1 MHRLLASLLILIL
14 VSGCD
19 VAMSEKPIFTGADTA
34 GAPQFENGVWLLED
48 DSDCHVD
55 PAQPAS
61 RWPEC
66 ANWIV
71 FRDGQLFERVREGDI
86 AVKRIENAVLIVSG
100 DVGLAQIEYRS
111 SGGLAVEPPVYFF
124 AAFENIDKP
133 PTLPLRSI
141 ALWSVMCGTRPGEP
155 GKAASDDH
163 PGELVRF
170 PGFDEKCQPG
180 SQDALRAAALASR
193 PSGEPRLRAI
203 WMRATL
209 D

>member
-1 MHRLLASLLILIL
+1 MARLLASFLILIL

-19 VAMSEKPIFTGADTA
+19 VAISERPMFTGADTA
-34 GAPQFENGVWLLED
+34 GAPQFENGVWLLEE

-55 PAQPAS
+55 AAQRVS
-61 RWPEC
+61 HWPEC
-66 ANWIV
+66 ANWVV

-86 AVKRIENAVLIVSG
+86 AVKRIENAILIVAG
-100 DVGLAQIEYRS
+100 EVGLAQIEHIS
-111 SGGLAVEPPVYFF
+111 SGGSAAEPPVYFF
-124 AAFENIDKP
+124 AAFETLGNP

-141 ALWSVMCGTRPGEP
+141 ALWNVMCGTRAMEPGE
-155 GKAASDDH
+155 AASDDQS
-163 PGELVRF
+163 GELVRF
-170 PGFDEKCQPG
+170 PGFDEKCQPA

-193 PSGEPRLRAI
+193 PSGAPRLRAT

>member
-1 MHRLLASLLILIL
+1 MGRLLASLLILIL

-19 VAMSEKPIFTGADTA
+19 VAISEKPMFTEADTA
-34 GAPQFENGVWLLED
+34 GAPQFENGVWLLEE

-55 PAQPAS
+55 AAQRVS

-66 ANWIV
+66 ANWV
-71 FRDGQLFERVREGDI
+71 VVRNGQLFERVREGDI
-86 AVKRIENAVLIVSG
+86 AVKRVENAILIVAG
-100 DVGLAQIEYRS
+100 EVGLAQIEYIS
-111 SGGLAVEPPVYFF
+111 SGGSAAEPPVYFF
-124 AAFENIDKP
+124 AAFENIGKP

-141 ALWSVMCGTRPGEP
+141 TLWSVLCGTRDGTP
-155 GKAASDDH
+155 GKAAADDE

-170 PGFDEKCQPG
+170 PGFGEKCQPA

-193 PSGEPRLRAI
+193 PPGPPRLRAI